1 MKHYYY
7 LHINGSLI
15 HKPISVTESDPAY
28 FESDFVKRIW
38 VVDTEKRET
47 AWMLAIE
54 ALALGA
60 DRKQVAE
67 LEKKWGL
74 TDEDVKVFTKYMNLK
89 ITRSGKF
96 FQAWDLKDYH
106 QFKEFKITK
115 ALIIRMH
122 MCSITFRKP
131 DGDKITLN
139 VGTGA
144 TALDALAELAR
155 GMMRRRGEKNEKD
168 KYNSYN

>member
-7 LHINGSLI
+7 LHTNGSLI
-15 HKPISVTESDPAY
+15 HKPYSVLESDPDY
-28 FESDFVKRIW
+28 FVSDFVRKFW

-74 TDEDVKVFTKYMNLK
+74 TDEDVKVFTKYMKLK
-89 ITRSGKF
+89 IVKSGKF